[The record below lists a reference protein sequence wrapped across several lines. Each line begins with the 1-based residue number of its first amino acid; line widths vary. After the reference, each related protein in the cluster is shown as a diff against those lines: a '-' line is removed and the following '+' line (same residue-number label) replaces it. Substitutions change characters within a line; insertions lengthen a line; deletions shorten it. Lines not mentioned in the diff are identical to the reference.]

1 LCNTEQRLLLIHGR
15 YDYRRTSKVVL
26 NSFYKNMVLTMVL
39 FLFTFFSG
47 YSGQSLFEDNVS
59 RQLSLSLSRETSSS
73 SVSPC
78 AQIYMMYNIVL
89 ALPVVSLGVFD
100 RDISEG
106 ALLSYPFF
114 YVSGRM
120 KLDLNIHTIL
130 VQTMQSIGE
139 LAYPTLTLPLPLTLT
154 PPPSLGG
161 S

>member
-1 LCNTEQRLLLIHGR
+1 MCNTQQRLLLIHGR

-59 RQLSLSLSRETSSS
+59 WQLTLLSLERTLTCL
-73 SVSPC
+73 SPC

-130 VQTMQSIGE
+130 FQTVQSIGE
-139 LAYPTLTLPLPLTLT
+139 LAYPNTNAT
-154 PPPSLGG
+154 PPLSSSPP
-161 S
+161 

>member
-1 LCNTEQRLLLIHGR
+1 M
-15 YDYRRTSKVVL
+15 VL

-59 RQLSLSLSRETSSS
+59 WQLTLLSLERTLTCY
-73 SVSPC
+73 SPC

-130 VQTMQSIGE
+130 FQTVQSIGE
-139 LAYPTLTLPLPLTLT
+139 LAYPNATAT
-154 PPPSLGG
+154 PPP
-161 S
+161 